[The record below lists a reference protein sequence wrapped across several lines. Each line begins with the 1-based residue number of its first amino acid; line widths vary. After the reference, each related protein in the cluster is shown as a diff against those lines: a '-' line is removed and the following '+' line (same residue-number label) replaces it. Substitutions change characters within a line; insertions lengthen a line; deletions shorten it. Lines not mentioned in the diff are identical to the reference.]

1 MDEYEKIKVLLSAAK
16 KAYANEEINSEEFL
30 MLLEDIEAYFLSVQK
45 KIEEEEVRKILNKF
59 VANLP

>member
-30 MLLEDIEAYFLSVQK
+30 TLLEDIEAYFLSVQK
-45 KIEEEEVRKILNKF
+45 KIEEEEVRKILNKYI
-59 VANLP
+59 ANLP